1 MSITREYPIPV
12 AAPARLSIVRELR
25 PALSLVFLF
34 TLFTG
39 FLIPEVFTGAVQ
51 LALPYQANGS
61 LIKVNGQVVG
71 SAIIGQNFTSA
82 KYFASRPSALTGT
95 DSKGNSIAT
104 PYDASESGASNL
116 GPASATLLTNVQQRV
131 AAYRKAYGPG
141 SVPAD
146 AVTASGSG
154 IDPDISLAN
163 ALRQAPAIAAAR
175 KLPVDTVTGLI
186 NQQAHHAFLGIVGT
200 DHVNVLQLNLALDAL
215 PAS

>member
-1 MSITREYPIPV
+1 MSITNEYAIP
-12 AAPARLSIVRELR
+12 ATAPARLSIAGQLR
-25 PALSLVFLF
+25 SALTLVLLF

-39 FLIPEVFTGAVQ
+39 FLIPEVFTGAMQ
-51 LALPYQANGS
+51 LAFPYQANGS
-61 LIKVNGQVVG
+61 LIEVNGQVVG

-116 GPASATLLTNVQQRV
+116 GPASATLLTNIQQRV
-131 AAYRKAYGPG
+131 AAYHKAYGPG
-141 SVPAD
+141 TVPAD
-146 AVTASGSG
+146 AATASGSG
-154 IDPDISLAN
+154 IDPDISVAN
-163 ALRQAPAIAAAR
+163 ALRQAPAIAATR
-175 KLPVDTVTGLI
+175 KLPVDTVTALV
-186 NQQAHHAFLGIVGT
+186 NQMTHHAFLGIVGT

>member
-1 MSITREYPIPV
+1 MSITQEYPIPV
-12 AAPARLSIVRELR
+12 TKEAPLSLVRELR
-25 PALSLVFLF
+25 PALSLVLLF

-39 FLIPEVFTGAVQ
+39 FIFPEIFTGAMQ
-51 LALPYQANGS
+51 LVFPYQANGS
-61 LIKVNGQVVG
+61 LIRVNGQIVG

-82 KYFASRPSALTGT
+82 KYFAPRPSALTGT

-116 GPASATLLTNVQQRV
+116 GPDSASLLQSVQQRI

-141 SVPAD
+141 PVPAD

-154 IDPDISLAN
+154 LDPDISLAN

-175 KLPVDTVTGLI
+175 KLPVDTVINLV
-186 NQQAHHAFLGIVGT
+186 NQQAHHALLGVIGT
-200 DHVNVLQLNLALDAL
+200 DHVNVLQLNLALDAV